1 MQWLNYIFMSRRWEK
16 DKEELAW
23 KLNYIKGTHAPYHLL
38 MFPEGTDLTPSHKI
52 KSDDYAD
59 QNDLPRYNYCLHPKS
74 TGFLYTVQ
82 TLRKYKINAIYD
94 ITVGYPDIF
103 AKTEADV
110 VLEGRL
116 PREIHYHVTRH
127 DLSEKPESDEE
138 LEKWLRKRWEIKEE
152 RLRLFYAH
160 REFMEV
166 DEDISPEVMHQVR
179 NRGVKSEAPMNGASV
194 VSRSPEVVCGMPWRE
209 LFKGLLFL
217 VVLGGSSVISFM
229 YSWWGVAFG
238 GVSILLHL
246 YVSAF
251 TNGMDYII
259 MNHFRKNYKD
269 FLPNLATRGG
279 NEQ

>member
-1 MQWLNYIFMSRRWEK
+1 MSRRWEK
-16 DKEELAW
+16 DQEELTW
-23 KLNYIKGTHAPYHLL
+23 KLNYIKGTHTPYHLL

-52 KSDDYAD
+52 KSDEYAD
-59 QNDLPRYNYCLHPKS
+59 QNNLPRYYYCLHPKS
-74 TGFLYTVQ
+74 TGFLYTVK

-103 AKTEADV
+103 AKTEPDI

-116 PREIHYHVTRH
+116 PREIHYHITRH
-127 DLSEKPESDEE
+127 DLSEMPESDEE

-160 REFMEV
+160 REFMEI
-166 DEDISPEVMHQVR
+166 DEDISPEVTHQVR
-179 NRGVKSEAPMNGASV
+179 NRGVKSEATMNGAPV
-194 VSRSPEVVCGMPWRE
+194 LSRSPEVVYGMPWRE

-217 VVLGGSSVISFM
+217 VVLEGSSIISFV

-238 GVSILLHL
+238 GVSVLLHL

-269 FLPNLATRGG
+269 FLPN
-279 NEQ
+279 